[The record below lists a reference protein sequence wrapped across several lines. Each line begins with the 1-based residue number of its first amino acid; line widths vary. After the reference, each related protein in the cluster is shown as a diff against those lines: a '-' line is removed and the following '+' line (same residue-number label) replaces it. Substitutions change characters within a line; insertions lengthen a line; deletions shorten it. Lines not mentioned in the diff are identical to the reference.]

1 MNLKQLIKLAFD
13 FDLKSEFVKADFI
26 TENLIKIAEEK
37 KILDPT
43 APFLESINEVMTDK
57 NLFVDKSVAEIG
69 GTDHDDYDPSKAE
82 KLSGKPKE
90 FLEKLSGPAQQ
101 ASAQTGGQ
109 IPPSIILAMSAWE
122 SGWGKSELASEHG
135 NFFGIKTAPTSGGKG
150 SVEMSTFEFDG
161 GKHKEQAQFATFNND
176 AISSMSALPNFLKNN
191 KRYNRAIKAG
201 EIYKQNKS
209 FENLSK
215 IVDMIFDA
223 GYSTDEAE
231 PGNIKRLIRRYDLQK
246 YD

>member
-37 KILDPT
+37 NILDPT
-43 APFLESINEVMTDK
+43 APFLESINEVMNDK
-57 NLFVDKSVAEIG
+57 NLFVDESVAEIG

-135 NFFGIKTAPTSGGKG
+135 NFFGIKSAPTAGGKG